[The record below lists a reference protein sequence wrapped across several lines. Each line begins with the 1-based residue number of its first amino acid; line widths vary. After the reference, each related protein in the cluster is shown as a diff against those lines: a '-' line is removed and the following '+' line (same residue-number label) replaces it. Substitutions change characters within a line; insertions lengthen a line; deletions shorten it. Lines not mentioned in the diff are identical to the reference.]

1 MTTLTTHQLDLIEKI
16 RALKAKKRA
25 LVLVHNYLRP
35 EVYEVADY
43 IGDSLGL
50 CEKAAETD
58 CDMVVFSAVHFMA
71 ESAALLLPTKK
82 VLLPDYD
89 AGCALS
95 DMITG
100 EQVREFRSRYP
111 EAGVVCYINSTAE
124 VKAESD
130 VVCTSSNAVE
140 VTRELPYDQILFVP
154 DKNLAA
160 FVAKQVPEKEI
171 IPWNGYCPIHHRIS
185 REQVLRAK
193 ADHPGA
199 KVIAHPECPEDVL
212 MIADEVASTSGM
224 VSYAEKSPEREFIVL
239 TECGL
244 TQRMMRDMPGKK
256 FMSVCNLCYDMK
268 KTTLDSVYEA
278 LMNEQYEIRIPE
290 SVAVRAR
297 ESFRKMFALTSVPV
311 TLPCL
316 TSLASQHG

>member
-1 MTTLTTHQLDLIEKI
+1 MTTLTTHQLELIEKI
-16 RALKAKKRA
+16 RALKAEKNA

-58 CDMVVFSAVHFMA
+58 ADIVVFSAVHFMA

-95 DMITG
+95 DMITA
-100 EQVREFRSRYP
+100 EQLREFRAQYP
-111 EAGVVCYINSTAE
+111 KAGVVCYINSTAE

-130 VVCTSSNAVE
+130 AVCTSSNAVE
-140 VTRELPYDQILFVP
+140 VTRALPYDQILFVP

-171 IPWNGYCPIHHRIS
+171 IPWMGYCPIHHRITAD
-185 REQVLRAK
+185 QVRRAK
-193 ADHPGA
+193 ADNPNA

-224 VSYAEKSPEREFIVL
+224 ISYAEKSPETEFIVL

-244 TQRMMRDMPGKK
+244 AQRMVRDMPNKK

-278 LMNEQYEIRIPE
+278 LVNEQYEIKIPE
-290 SVAVRAR
+290 PIAIRAR
-297 ESFRKMFALTSVPV
+297 ESFRKMFALTSVPIS
-311 TLPCL
+311 LPSL
-316 TSLASQHG
+316 TSLTSRHG